1 MTYYGIV
8 NTVKENEKGI
18 YGAKSNLVSKFIGYS
33 PTTYLLSSVA
43 KAFGDDVMEKVQ
55 KSSKGELTQ
64 INIDQVSKTKRNHIS
79 KLSSNKDAIILS
91 NIILNNNYNISN
103 NLNIFY
109 GLFDDKLIK
118 NNAFKK
124 IMKSYG
130 GSDLII
136 CERNK
141 LPNNLKHYGGSD
153 AVFNTGLYFT
163 HPKDSTILIP
173 LNNSNNL
180 IKTLIL
186 EETISAYEA
195 LGAKKMI
202 IKDVTTINSN
212 NGGKDS
218 KIKINLNGNSEK
230 TVLREKYFGKGIYD
244 PNRAKEGKMFIYDFP
259 SIMTTI
265 NSRINGNQTI
275 ENFTENI
282 NLSIGLDV
290 DILNLFQANSNFEY
304 NRIWNFEVE
313 FYDKNEL

>member
-8 NTVKENEKGI
+8 NNIKEDEKGI
-18 YGAKSNLVSKFIGYS
+18 YGANANLVSKIMGYS
-33 PTTYLLSSVA
+33 PTTYLLNGFS
-43 KAFGDDVMEKVQ
+43 KTFGYDGLDEVQ
-55 KSSKGELTQ
+55 KQFQGCLNKISIEQ
-64 INIDQVSKTKRNHIS
+64 IRKHKRSHIIN
-79 KLSSNKDAIILS
+79 LSSNKDAIILS
-91 NIILNNNYNISN
+91 DIILNGNYNISN
-103 NLNIFY
+103 NLNIFN
-109 GLFDDKLIK
+109 GLFNSKLLK
-118 NNAFKK
+118 NNGFKK

-141 LPNNLKHYGGSD
+141 IPNELKHYGGSQ
-153 AVFNTGLYFT
+153 AVFNTGLYCT
-163 HPKDSTILIP
+163 HPKNSSILIP

-202 IKDVTTINSN
+202 IKDVTSIKSDI
-212 NGGKDS
+212 GGGDE
-218 KIKINLNGNSEK
+218 KIKASLNGKYEK
-230 TVLREKYFGKGIYD
+230 SILREKHFGKGTYD
-244 PNRAKEGKMFIYDFP
+244 PNRANDGKMFIYDFP

>member
-1 MTYYGIV
+1 MIYYGIV
-8 NTVKENEKGI
+8 DKIDERKYGV
-18 YGAKSNLVSKFIGYS
+18 YGANTNLIHKLNVGYNPVSYALQNSVGLFFPSLGLKEAAKEARGGLKFIYE
-33 PTTYLLSSVA
+33 A
-43 KAFGDDVMEKVQ
+43 
-55 KSSKGELTQ
+55 ELPE
-64 INIDQVSKTKRNHIS
+64 
-79 KLSSNKDAIILS
+79 NKNCIIVD
-91 NIILNNNYNISN
+91 NKYLNNNYYIKED
-103 NLNIFY
+103 LDLFY
-109 GLFDDKLIK
+109 GIFDRKLLK

-124 IMKSYG
+124 IMLSYG
-130 GSDLII
+130 GSCIKMY
-136 CERNK
+136 ERSN
-141 LPNNLKHYGGSD
+141 LPTKLKHYGGSK
-153 AVFNTGLYFT
+153 AVFNTGLYCT

-173 LNNSNNL
+173 LNNSSNL

-202 IKDVTTINSN
+202 IKDITSIKSN
-212 NGGKDS
+212 IGGGDS
-218 KIKINLNGNSEK
+218 KIKTNLNGKFEK
-230 TVLREKYFGKGIYD
+230 SILREKHFGKGVYD
-244 PNRAKEGKMFIYDFP
+244 PSRAKESKVFIYDFP